1 MAIVQRRTFYGKVG
15 AGGPLVEHVK
25 KLDDI
30 MGTTGVDVKLRVLSD
45 YQSGR
50 TDRVVYELEVPDL
63 ATIAKVEQGL
73 GVNPD
78 AIGAWF
84 QKLTELIEHAEV
96 EMWQTH

>member
-15 AGGPLVEHVK
+15 AGGPLVDHVK
-25 KLDDI
+25 ELDKL
-30 MGTTGVDVKLRVLSD
+30 MGSAGADVKLRVLSD

-63 ATIAKVEQGL
+63 AALGAVEQGL
-73 GVNPD
+73 GADPNV
-78 AIGAWF
+78 IGAWF
-84 QKLTELIEHAEV
+84 QKLTGLIDHAEV